1 VTGASLRGALVVQA
15 DGPVRAPLY
24 FGGDRISA
32 APAEDAA
39 TVDLPGHL
47 VFPGLINAHDHLHL
61 NAVPPL
67 RAPAPFPN
75 SYAWAEG
82 FGAHFRDPA
91 VAAALARPM
100 AIRCWQGGLKNLLAG
115 TTTVAHHDPWDAAL
129 DAPNFP
135 VRLLRRF
142 GWCHSLGQAP
152 REGLPGKVLDRLAGL
167 FGAPD
172 PFGPPV
178 VESFRATPAGAPF
191 LIHLAEGTDAIA
203 RGELARLEAL
213 GCLAAN
219 TLLVHGVGLSRKDT
233 DRVIA
238 RGAGVVWCPSS
249 NLALLGATLAPRRLF
264 EAGRLALGTDSR
276 LSGGRDLLDELGGA
290 TARGDLEPAEL
301 LRLVTVDAARL
312 LVMPEVGSLAPGK
325 RADAVIVREERGR
338 QSDGG
343 DPGQRHHPAERLA
356 GCRRADLRA
365 VVRDGR
371 PAIGDP
377 DLAGWFAAA
386 GVEVVSVTL
395 DGRPKLLARVLARPE
410 AIALEPGLELRPD

>member
-1 VTGASLRGALVVQA
+1 MTGTSLRGAVVIQA
-15 DGPVRAPLY
+15 DGPVRAPLH
-24 FGGDRISA
+24 FNGDRISA
-32 APAEDAA
+32 APKEDAV
-39 TVDLPGHL
+39 TVDLPGH
-47 VFPGLINAHDHLHL
+47 VIFPGLVNAHDHLHL

-67 RAPAPFPN
+67 RAAAPFPN

-82 FGAHFRDPA
+82 FGAHFRAPE
-91 VAAALARPM
+91 VVAALALPA

-115 TTTVAHHDPWDAAL
+115 TTTVAHHDPWDAVF
-129 DAPNFP
+129 DETNFP

-152 REGLPGKVLDRLAGL
+152 RDGLPGKVLDRLAGL
-167 FGAPD
+167 FGGPS

-178 VESFRATPAGAPF
+178 IESFRATPAGAPF
-191 LIHLAEGTDAIA
+191 VIHLAEGTDAIA
-203 RGELARLEAL
+203 RGELARLDAL
-213 GCLAAN
+213 GCLSAN
-219 TLLVHGVGLSRKDT
+219 TLLVHGVALARDDI

-290 TARGDLEPAEL
+290 AARGELTPAEL
-301 LRLVTVDAARL
+301 LRLVTADGARL
-312 LVMPEVGSLAPGK
+312 LAMPEVGGLAPGK
-325 RADAVIVREERGR
+325 CADAVIVRQRADQRGDDDSHG
-338 QSDGG
+338 QG
-343 DPGQRHHPAERLA
+343 DDPAERLA
-356 GCRRADLRA
+356 RCRRADLRA

-371 PAIGDP
+371 PVVGDP

-395 DGRPKLLARVLARPE
+395 DGRPKLLARALARPD
-410 AIALEPGLELRPD
+410 AVALEPGLELGPG

>member
-1 VTGASLRGALVVQA
+1 MTGTSLRGAVVIQA
-15 DGPVRAPLY
+15 DGPVRAPLH
-24 FGGDRISA
+24 FTGDRISA
-32 APAEDAA
+32 AAMEDAA

-47 VFPGLINAHDHLHL
+47 IFPGLINAHDHLHL

-67 RAPAPFPN
+67 RAAAPFPN
-75 SYAWAEG
+75 SYVWAQG
-82 FGAHFRDPA
+82 FGAHFRDPE
-91 VAAALARPM
+91 VAAALALPA
-100 AIRCWQGGLKNLLAG
+100 AIRSWQGGLKNLLAG
-115 TTTVAHHDPWDAAL
+115 TTTVAHHDPWDAAF
-129 DAPNFP
+129 DEAGFP

-152 REGLPGKVLDRLAGL
+152 RDGLPGKVLDRLTGF
-167 FGAPD
+167 FGGPV

-203 RGELARLEAL
+203 RGELARLDAL

-219 TLLVHGVGLSRKDT
+219 TLLVHGVGLSREDI

-264 EAGRLALGTDSR
+264 EAGRLALGTDAR

-290 TARGDLEPAEL
+290 AARGDLTAAEL
-301 LRLVTVDAARL
+301 LRLVTADAARL
-312 LVMPEVGSLAPGK
+312 LAMPEVGGLAPGQ
-325 RADAVIVREERGR
+325 RADAVIVRQQDQRDQQDHR
-338 QSDGG
+338 H
-343 DPGQRHHPAERLA
+343 DPAARLT

-371 PAIGDP
+371 PALGDP

-395 DGRPKLLARVLARPE
+395 DGRPKLLARVLARRD
-410 AIALEPGLELRPD
+410 AIALEPGLELGPV

>member
-1 VTGASLRGALVVQA
+1 MTGASLRGAVVIQA
-15 DGPVRAPLY
+15 DGPVRAPLH
-24 FGGDRISA
+24 FAGDRISA
-32 APAEDAA
+32 TPIEDGV

-47 VFPGLINAHDHLHL
+47 IFPGLVNAHDHLHI

-67 RAPAPFPN
+67 RATAPFPN

-82 FGAHFRDPA
+82 FGPHFRDPE
-91 VAAALARPM
+91 VAAAVALPV

-129 DAPNFP
+129 DEPSFP

-152 REGLPGKVLDRLAGL
+152 REGLPGKVLDRLTGF
-167 FGAPD
+167 FGGPV

-191 LIHLAEGTDAIA
+191 VIHLAEGTDAIA
-203 RGELARLEAL
+203 RGELARLDAL

-219 TLLVHGVGLSRKDT
+219 TLLVHGVGLSREDV

-276 LSGGRDLLDELGGA
+276 LSGGRDLLDELVGA
-290 TARGDLEPAEL
+290 AARGDLAPAEL
-301 LRLVTVDAARL
+301 LRLVTIDAARL
-312 LVMPEVGSLAPGK
+312 LAMPEVGSLAPGN
-325 RADAVIVREERGR
+325 RADAVIVREQRD
-338 QSDGG
+338 QHSDDESH
-343 DPGQRHHPAERLA
+343 DPAARLTS
-356 GCRRADLRA
+356 CRRAELRA

-386 GVEVVSVTL
+386 GVEVVPVTL
-395 DGRPKLLARVLARPE
+395 DGRPKLLARALARRD
-410 AIALEPGLELRPD
+410 AIALEPGLELGPV

>member
-1 VTGASLRGALVVQA
+1 MTGTSLRGAVVIQA
-15 DGPVRAPLY
+15 DGPVRAPLH
-24 FGGDRISA
+24 FTGDRISA
-32 APAEDAA
+32 TPMEDAV

-47 VFPGLINAHDHLHL
+47 IFPGLVNAHDHLHL

-67 RAPAPFPN
+67 RATAPFPN

-82 FGAHFRDPA
+82 FGAHFRDPEVATA
-91 VAAALARPM
+91 VAVPLAT
-100 AIRCWQGGLKNLLAG
+100 RCWHGGLKNLLAG
-115 TTTVAHHDPWDAAL
+115 TTTVAHHDPWNAGL
-129 DAPNFP
+129 DEANFP

-152 REGLPGKVLDRLAGL
+152 RDGLPGKVLNRLAGL
-167 FGAPD
+167 FGGPV

-191 LIHLAEGTDAIA
+191 MIHLAEGTDAIA
-203 RGELARLEAL
+203 RGELARLDAL

-219 TLLVHGVGLSRKDT
+219 TLLVHGVGLSREEI

-249 NLALLGATLAPRRLF
+249 NLTLLGATLAPRRLF

-276 LSGGRDLLDELGGA
+276 LSGGRDLLDELGA
-290 TARGDLEPAEL
+290 AAARGDLTPPEL
-301 LRLVTVDAARL
+301 LRLATVDAARL
-312 LVMPEVGSLAPGK
+312 LAMPEVGGLAPGK
-325 RADAVIVREERGR
+325 RADAVIVRQRGD
-338 QSDGG
+338 QQG
-343 DPGQRHHPAERLA
+343 DDEGHEPAARLA
-356 GCRRADLRA
+356 SCRRADLRA

-395 DGRPKLLARVLARPE
+395 DGRPKLLARALARRD
-410 AIALEPGLELRPD
+410 AIALEPGLELASG

>member
-1 VTGASLRGALVVQA
+1 MTGTNLRGAVVTQA
-15 DGPVRAPLY
+15 DGPVRAPLH
-24 FGGDRISA
+24 FTGDRISA
-32 APAEDAA
+32 GPVEDAV

-47 VFPGLINAHDHLHL
+47 IFPGLVNAHDHLHI
-61 NAVPPL
+61 NAIPPL
-67 RAPAPFPN
+67 RATAPFPN
-75 SYAWAEG
+75 SYAWAQG
-82 FGAHFRDPA
+82 FEAHFRAPE
-91 VAAALARPM
+91 VAAAVALPVGL
-100 AIRCWQGGLKNLLAG
+100 RCWQGGLKNLLAG
-115 TTTVAHHDPWDAAL
+115 TTTVAHHDPWDAAF
-129 DAPNFP
+129 DEANFP

-142 GWCHSLGQAP
+142 GWCHSLGQSP
-152 REGLPGKVLDRLAGL
+152 RDGLPGKVLDRLTGFL
-167 FGAPD
+167 GGPV

-191 LIHLAEGTDAIA
+191 VIHLAEGTDAIA
-203 RGELARLEAL
+203 RGELARLDAL

-219 TLLVHGVGLSRKDT
+219 TLLVHGVGLSRQDI

-290 TARGDLEPAEL
+290 AARGDLAPAEL

-312 LVMPEVGSLAPGK
+312 LAMPEVGGLAPGK
-325 RADAVIVREERGR
+325 RADAVIVR
-338 QSDGG
+338 QQG
-343 DPGQRHHPAERLA
+343 DDESHEPAARLA
-356 GCRRADLRA
+356 SCRRADLRA

-395 DGRPKLLARVLARPE
+395 DGRPKLLARALARRD
-410 AIALEPGLELRPD
+410 AIALEPGLELGPG